1 MPFPSGAVYC
11 AGNICLD
18 ILVRPVESMPGW
30 GTTTWVDSI
39 AQYLGGNGAIT
50 AFALGK
56 LGSPVRLAGAVG
68 DDAFGDYVM
77 ARLASAGVDLSH
89 VRVTPGVQTATTVG
103 LVNARSERLFLHV
116 LGSSALFEPDHIRF
130 DPGFS
135 YFHLGSL
142 FHLPQMRHAGAAL
155 LERAR
160 AAGLFTCV
168 DTMWDT
174 AGRWMQD
181 FAPLCPLI
189 DCLFVNQDEARMLA
203 GSDDPAPVGAF
214 FRGRGAG
221 MVVLKMAAEGCAVS
235 APGEEFRSPAFPVE
249 AIDSTGAGDSFCG
262 WFLAALRRGFSLP
275 DAARFANA
283 VGACSISRLG
293 ATEGLLGF
301 EETLAW
307 MGLRK

>member
-1 MPFPSGAVYC
+1 MPSGGVYC

-18 ILVRPVESMPGW
+18 ILVRPVESMPPW

-56 LGSPVRLAGAVG
+56 LGAPVRLAGAVG

-77 ARLASAGVDLSH
+77 ARLASAGVDLAH

-103 LVNARSERLFLHV
+103 LINPGSERLFLHV
-116 LGSSALFEPDHIRF
+116 LGSSELVEPDQVQF

-142 FHLPQMRHAGAAL
+142 FHLPKMRHAGVAL
-155 LERAR
+155 LGRAR
-160 AAGLFTCV
+160 AAGLFTSV

-189 DCLFVNQDEARMLA
+189 DCLFVNQDEASMLA
-203 GSDDPAPVGAF
+203 GSADPAHVGSF
-214 FRGRGAG
+214 FRSRGTG
-221 MVVLKMAAEGCAVS
+221 MVVLKMAAAGCAVF
-235 APGEEFRSPAFPVE
+235 APGEEFQVPAFPVE

-262 WFLAALRRGFSLP
+262 GFLAALRHGYSLRE
-275 DAARFANA
+275 AARFANA

-293 ATEGLLGF
+293 ATEGVLGF

-307 MGLRK
+307 MECSRP